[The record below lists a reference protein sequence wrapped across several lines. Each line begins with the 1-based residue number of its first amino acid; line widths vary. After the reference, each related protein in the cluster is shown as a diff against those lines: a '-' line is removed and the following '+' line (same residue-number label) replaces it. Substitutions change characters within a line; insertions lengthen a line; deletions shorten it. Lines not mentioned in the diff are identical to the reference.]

1 MARPRKTTTEDTRS
15 RAIEAADALLHQH
28 GYLGVSMEAIAEQV
42 GVRKASLYHHFPAGK
57 DQIMLEIGERLIE
70 FNANGFQNA
79 LTSRTVRERLE
90 AMAAFIFQDTNRTNN
105 TLIETMRFM
114 PAEHQQRIGTLFY
127 QQMFAKVHEVFET
140 GSRNGELRPHDTRFS
155 TFAFLS
161 LLSEMNRTEH
171 QMTWPDLPQ
180 RVTDM
185 LLIGL
190 NKTDSEVE
198 PGS

>member
-1 MARPRKTTTEDTRS
+1 MARPRKTTSEDTRT

-28 GYLGVSMEAIAEQV
+28 GYLGVSMEAIAKQV

-79 LTSRTVRERLE
+79 LTGRTVRERLE

-114 PAEHQQRIGTLFY
+114 PEEHQQRIGTLFY
-127 QQMFAKVHEVFET
+127 QQMFAKVHEVFEAGT
-140 GSRNGELRPHDTRFS
+140 RDGELRQHDTRLS
-155 TFAFLS
+155 AHAFLS

-171 QMTWPDLPQ
+171 QMT
-180 RVTDM
+180 DM

-190 NKTDSEVE
+190 NKTD
-198 PGS
+198 